1 MGSRNTTRPPDKG
14 HGKVAHGRMGPR
26 PELAVAVLADLGLSD
41 ERIGRYF
48 RLPPE
53 KIIAIR
59 LQRVLPT
66 VQAHEIPPG

>member
-1 MGSRNTTRPPDKG
+1 M
-14 HGKVAHGRMGPR
+14 
-26 PELAVAVLADLGLSD
+26 AVLADLGLSD